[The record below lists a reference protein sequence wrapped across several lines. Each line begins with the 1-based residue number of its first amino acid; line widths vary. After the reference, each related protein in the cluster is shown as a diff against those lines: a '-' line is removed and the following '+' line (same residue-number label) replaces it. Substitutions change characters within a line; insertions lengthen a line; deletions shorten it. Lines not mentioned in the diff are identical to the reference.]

1 VAVAPVAAPP
11 PEINHEEKQVEAK
24 NATTIV
30 PAKPVPEPE
39 TKKSESNSTHRPA
52 KRRLPSKKPEE
63 DQQLW
68 H

>member
-1 VAVAPVAAPP
+1 VPAAPVATPP
-11 PEINHEEKQVEAK
+11 PVIEHEEKRVEAK
-24 NATTIV
+24 NAATAA

-39 TKKSESNSTHRPA
+39 TKKTDSTHRSA
-52 KRRLPSKKPEE
+52 KKRLPSKNSEE